1 MRIVVCLKQVPLVA
15 ELPWDPSTG
24 RLKRELAEGMTDPAG
39 KRALEAG
46 LRLKQAHG
54 GELIAISMG
63 PPEAEEVLREALALG
78 ADRGYLVCDP
88 GLAGADTLA
97 TSRSL
102 AAAIR
107 ALAPESDLVLLGNA
121 SSDSETG
128 QVGPQLAEE
137 LGWPAAL
144 DVEAWELTAA
154 GPLRVQRLSDGF
166 LETLD
171 LDLPAL
177 LTLGSQAPEPRD
189 TPLGGLEDAF
199 ASGQVQVATL
209 SGIGLD
215 PARAGQ
221 AGSGGRMLRVYSPAA
236 QKKAVL
242 MRGAVKK
249 SVEDLLAQYGDRLGG
264 IIARDLGATE

>member
-15 ELPWDPSTG
+15 ELPWDPATG

-46 LRLKQAHG
+46 LRIKETRG
-54 GELIAISMG
+54 GELIALCMG

-78 ADRGYLVCDP
+78 VDRGYLLCHP
-88 GLAGADTLA
+88 ALAGADTLS
-97 TSRSL
+97 TSHAL
-102 AAAIR
+102 AVAIK
-107 ALAPESDLVLLGNA
+107 ALAPGCDLVLLGNA

-137 LGWPAAL
+137 LDWPAAL
-144 DVEAWELTAA
+144 DVEAWELADGRLTVK
-154 GPLRVQRLSDGF
+154 RVSDGF
-166 LETLD
+166 LETLA
-171 LDLPAL
+171 LTLPAL
-177 LTLGSQAPEPRD
+177 LTLGSQAPAPRD

-199 ASGQVQVATL
+199 ANGEVRVV
-209 SGIGLD
+209 GPDEIGLD
-215 PARAGQ
+215 PAQAGQ
-221 AGSGGRMLRVYSPAA
+221 AGSGGRILRVYSPAA

-249 SVEDLLAQYGDRLGG
+249 SVQDLLARHGDRLGG
-264 IIARDLGATE
+264 IIARDLGGAE

>member
-15 ELPWDPSTG
+15 ELPWDPKTG
-24 RLKRELAEGMTDPAG
+24 RLRRELAEGMTDPAG

-46 LRLKQAHG
+46 LRLKEIHG

-78 ADRGYLVCDP
+78 ANRGYLLCHP
-88 GLAGADTLA
+88 ALAGADTLA
-97 TSRSL
+97 TSHAL

-107 ALAPESDLVLLGNA
+107 ALAPESDLVLLGDA

-137 LGWPAAL
+137 LDWPAAL
-144 DVEAWELTAA
+144 DVEAWELKA
-154 GPLRVQRLSDGF
+154 GRLTVKRVSDGF
-166 LETLD
+166 LETLE
-171 LDLPAL
+171 LTLPAL
-177 LTLGSQAPEPRD
+177 LTLGGQAPRLRD

-199 ASGQVQVATL
+199 ASGEVVVVGPA
-209 SGIGLD
+209 GFGLD
-215 PARAGQ
+215 PAQAGQ

-249 SVEDLLAQYGDRLGG
+249 SVQELLSLHGDRLGG
-264 IIARDLGATE
+264 IIARDLGGTE